1 MRSAHNSAW
10 HGVRALQGLA
20 VAIRDYHYPPFKEE
34 EFEVWRNEVTC
45 PQSGDRTAD
54 PNPGLLDSSACA
66 LNHQVG
72 ASIGSARGCAKQ
84 VTCLVWFSLTSHPIS
99 YRGSGLEQSLNPL
112 WAASDSCG

>member
-45 PQSGDRTAD
+45 PQSQRGRTAIQT
-54 PNPGLLDSSACA
+54 
-66 LNHQVG
+66 QVY
-72 ASIGSARGCAKQ
+72 
-84 VTCLVWFSLTSHPIS
+84 LTPQPV
-99 YRGSGLEQSLNPL
+99 L
-112 WAASDSCG
+112 